1 MSRRIPPTDE
11 MPAAIAQP
19 RSAGRGELRPAWHP
33 RTSKPLARDLLK
45 SMLPKEIAC
54 PRCHSKEV
62 IKYGR
67 RKGIQRYNC
76 KRCTKYFTELTSTP
90 FEGLH
95 LREEFLEFSL
105 CMIQGLSVRA
115 SAGKAGVSKNTAFNW
130 RHRIISKLA
139 EADAKVKLNG
149 IVEISQ
155 RLIPISYKGSRKFGG
170 TRVEGLPLPRSYW
183 PIALSRSTYH
193 TERGALVIAVDRTG
207 SVRAETINPARGGTF
222 GKAMYSM
229 VEKGAT
235 VCARR
240 QPGIWRSGNDY
251 PESICWIGKWRASG
265 RMKDWNVDFGHPV
278 YNIDKA
284 SELMLRFRNWMRRF
298 NGVATRYLL
307 RYAAWFWRVV
317 ASIDIGGRLV
327 AHAFFVNI
335 LQAYRTLQTPA
346 RRYPVPQPASPRS
359 CYSPQESA
367 MRMRARRM

>member
-76 KRCTKYFTELTSTP
+76 KRCTKYFTELTGTP

-149 IVEISQ
+149 VVEISQ

-193 TERGALVIAVDRTG
+193 TERGSCHSHGSDRQCTCRNDKSG
-207 SVRAETINPARGGTF
+207 SGRDIRQGHVQHGGEGSHSLCSKTARNMAF
-222 GKAMYSM
+222 GQRLPRIHLLDREVA
-229 VEKGAT
+229 
-235 VCARR
+235 
-240 QPGIWRSGNDY
+240 
-251 PESICWIGKWRASG
+251 GKWT
-265 RMKDWNVDFGHPV
+265 N
-278 YNIDKA
+278 
-284 SELMLRFRNWMRRF
+284 E
-298 NGVATRYLL
+298 
-307 RYAAWFWRVV
+307 
-317 ASIDIGGRLV
+317 RLE
-327 AHAFFVNI
+327 
-335 LQAYRTLQTPA
+335 R
-346 RRYPVPQPASPRS
+346 
-359 CYSPQESA
+359 
-367 MRMRARRM
+367 